1 MDMNK
6 TSLLIDG
13 EEKQINFASPFAKVD
28 KENRLVSGYA
38 TANNI
43 DSQKDIVTTEA
54 ALKAFE
60 NARGNVREMHG
71 PVAVGTVKD
80 FKKDSFIG
88 PDGKTYEG
96 VYVTVY
102 VSKGAPEAWE
112 KVLDGTYTGFSIG
125 GNITD
130 SEPQWNKDA
139 GSAVRVVK
147 GFDLVELSIVDNP
160 ANQLANI
167 FTIQKSLDGQPV
179 QNEIELRNAFL
190 CRNEEVARTSVS
202 ETLKCI
208 TCGDEMEPM
217 GWVEAA
223 GDMNKAV
230 TSLMNK
236 FLTPETNEGGVNK
249 MTDEN
254 KNVDSPLGN
263 EENGITDPEVVEAP
277 SPEGVAEET
286 EEVVAEEVTP
296 APEEEVV
303 NETPNTDEPDF
314 EKMVSEVK
322 ESVSQQIAAIENK
335 IEEVTKAAEVR
346 MDELGSKFSEA
357 IQKFESAS
365 ADAAKAE
372 KAVEIM
378 VKRLEAVE
386 GKSAIR
392 KSADVESVS
401 VNAEP
406 ESIWSG
412 AFD

>member
-13 EEKQINFASPFAKVD
+13 EAKQINFASPIVKID
-28 KENRLVSGYA
+28 KANRLVSGYA

-43 DSQKDIVTTEA
+43 DSQNDIVTTDA
-54 ALKAFE
+54 SLKAFQ

-80 FKKDSFIG
+80 YKVDTFVGK
-88 PDGKTYEG
+88 DGKTYEG

-102 VSKGAPEAWE
+102 VSKGAPDAWE

-139 GSAVRVVK
+139 KSAVRIVK
-147 GFDLVELSIVDNP
+147 GFDLIELSIVDNP
-160 ANQLANI
+160 ANQMANI
-167 FTIQKSLDGQPV
+167 FTIQKSMTATTND
-179 QNEIELRNAFL
+179 IELENAFV
-190 CRNEEVARTSVS
+190 CRNEEVARTTDAD
-202 ETLKCI
+202 TLKCI
-208 TCGDEMEPM
+208 TCDAEMEYM
-217 GWVEAA
+217 GWVETA

-230 TSLMNK
+230 STLMNK
-236 FLTPETNEGGVNK
+236 FLTPATNEGGVTK

-254 KNVDSPLGN
+254 KTVDSPLGN

-277 SPEGVAEET
+277 SPEGEANETPDEVPAEEPVPVD
-286 EEVVAEEVTP
+286 EP
-296 APEEEVV
+296 VV
-303 NETPNTDEPDF
+303 NETPNTDEPAI
-314 EKMVSEVK
+314 EKMLAEVR
-322 ESVSQQIAAIENK
+322 ESVSQQIAAIEGK
-335 IEEVTKAAEVR
+335 IDEVSKAAEVR
-346 MDELGSKFSEA
+346 MDELNGKFSEA
-357 IQKFESAS
+357 MQKFESAS
-365 ADAAKAE
+365 SDVEKAN

-392 KSADVESVS
+392 KSADLESVS
-401 VNAEP
+401 VAEEP
-406 ESIWSG
+406 DNLWSG